1 MKVIFLD
8 FNGIVDTYEDLD
20 VVNMDNLNRLKKL
33 CEITGSRIVYTSS
46 NRFSKFGRELLS
58 EMISKGLDIIDV
70 TPKIENKREEE
81 IKMYLS
87 CNAEID
93 NYCILD
99 DDFDMPSMK
108 DHLVKLPVQAPG
120 SLGFTEEYYEKALKI
135 LGIKKELDNGGLG
148 YGRK

>member
-20 VVNMDNLNRLKKL
+20 VINMDNLNRLKKL
-33 CEITGSRIVYTSS
+33 CDETGSSIVYTSS
-46 NRFSKFGRELLS
+46 GRFSLFGRE
-58 EMISKGLDIIDV
+58 MISNGLDIVDI
-70 TPKIENKREEE
+70 TPKMDNKREEE

-87 CNAEID
+87 CNPQIE

-108 DHLVKLPVQAPG
+108 EHLIKLPVQAPG
-120 SLGFTEEYYEKALKI
+120 SLGFTEEYYQQALKI
-135 LGIKKELDNGGLG
+135 LGKKKELSIGGES

>member
-20 VVNMDNLNRLKKL
+20 VINIDNLNRLKKL
-33 CEITGSRIVYTSS
+33 CNETGSSIVYTSS
-46 NRFSKFGRELLS
+46 NRFSKFGRGLMGD
-58 EMISKGLDIIDV
+58 MISNGLDIIDI
-70 TPKIENKREEE
+70 TPKMENIREEE

-87 CNAEID
+87 CNPEIE

-108 DHLVKLPVQAPG
+108 EHLVKLPVQGPG
-120 SLGFTEEYYEKALKI
+120 SLGFTEEYYEQALRI
-135 LGIKKELDNGGLG
+135 LGKKKELGTGGEG

>member
-33 CEITGSRIVYTSS
+33 CEETGSSIVYTSS
-46 NRFSKFGRELLS
+46 GRFSRFGRELIS
-58 EMISKGLDIIDV
+58 EMVSNGLDIVDI
-70 TPKIENKREEE
+70 TPKMDNKREEE
-81 IKMYLS
+81 IRMYLS
-87 CNAEID
+87 CNPQIE

-108 DHLVKLPVQAPG
+108 EHLVKLPVQAPG
-120 SLGFTEEYYEKALKI
+120 SLGFTEEYYQQALKI
-135 LGIKKELDNGGLG
+135 LGKKKELDNGGLG

>member
-20 VVNMDNLNRLKKL
+20 VINMGNLNRLKKL
-33 CEITGSRIVYTSS
+33 CEETGSRIVYTSS
-46 NRFSKFGRELLS
+46 GRFSRFGRELIN
-58 EMISKGLDIIDV
+58 EMLTNGLDIIDI
-70 TPKIENKREEE
+70 TPKIDNKREEE
-81 IKMYLS
+81 IKMYLN
-87 CNAEID
+87 CNPQIE

-108 DHLVKLPVQAPG
+108 EHLVKLPVQSPG
-120 SLGFTEEYYEKALKI
+120 SLGFTEEYYEQALKI
-135 LGIKKELDNGGLG
+135 LSKKKELDNGGLG

>member
-33 CEITGSRIVYTSS
+33 CEVTGARIVYTSS
-46 NRFSKFGRELLS
+46 GRFSQFGRELMGD
-58 EMISKGLDIIDV
+58 MISNGLDIIDV
-70 TPKIENKREEE
+70 TPKIDNKREEE

-87 CNAEID
+87 CNPEIE

-108 DHLVKLPVQAPG
+108 EHLVKLPVQAPG

-135 LGIKKELDNGGLG
+135 LGIKKEFSNGGDS
-148 YGRK
+148 YGR